1 MSAFM
6 WQVAQQRAIKHY
18 GKLEE
23 FVTVVTQTVPE
34 LMTDRQR
41 TLLILGLRARVRN
54 ATYYVIQNPFNMLGQ
69 SHLKSCHILFLNGL

>member
-23 FVTVVTQTVPE
+23 FVTVVTQTVTE

-54 ATYYVIQNPFNMLGQ
+54 AIQNHFKMLG
-69 SHLKSCHILFLNGL
+69 